1 MTRVEPTEADL
12 ATIAADRE
20 ASEAE
25 ARLEAKEPVA
35 RVEDVSAGG
44 VPARLYVP
52 DGADGVLLYLHGG
65 GFALGDLVTHDGI
78 SRRLANRTGW
88 AVLLVDYRRSP
99 EHPWPAAD
107 QDAAA
112 AADWLVG
119 QDFAR
124 RAVLGDSA
132 GAALALNE
140 AIRRPERYAA
150 QVLVYP
156 FVDPTCASYD
166 RQVEVADLDL
176 ARCELFWRLYLQGAD
191 ASADPALNVLVRR
204 SLVGLP
210 PTLVQLAERDVL
222 TAVGQRLADRLRS
235 DGVPS
240 VVEVHPGV
248 EHGFWRRTDNDRSE
262 PALATVAAFLTD
274 LDRQPA

>member
-1 MTRVEPTEADL
+1 MTGTMVDAEDVAAMVAARAAAHEEA
-12 ATIAADRE
+12 A
-20 ASEAE
+20 
-25 ARLEAKEPVA
+25 LETKEPVA
-35 RVEDVSAGG
+35 RVEDVLAGG

-52 DGADGVLLYLHGG
+52 DGAPGVLLYLHGG

-107 QDAAA
+107 ADTAA

-124 RAVLGDSA
+124 RVVIGDSA
-132 GAALALNE
+132 GAALALGE
-140 AIRRPERYAA
+140 ALRHPTRYDA

-156 FVDPTCASYD
+156 FVDPACDSYD
-166 RQVEVADLDL
+166 RALAGVDLDL
-176 ARCELFWRLYLQGAD
+176 ARCELFWRIYLQGAD
-191 ASADPALNVLVRR
+191 VSADPALHVLGRQ
-204 SLVGLP
+204 SLAGLP

-222 TAVGQRLADRLRS
+222 TPTGRLLADRLAAS
-235 DGVPS
+235 EVPTLLD
-240 VVEVHPGV
+240 VHPGV

-262 PALATVAAFLTD
+262 PALAEVARFLRT
-274 LDRQPA
+274 LP